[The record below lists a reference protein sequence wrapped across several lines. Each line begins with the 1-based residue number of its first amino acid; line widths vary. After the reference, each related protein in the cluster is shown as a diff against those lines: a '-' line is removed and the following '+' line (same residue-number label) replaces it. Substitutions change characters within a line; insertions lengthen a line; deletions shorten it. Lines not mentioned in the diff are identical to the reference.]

1 MGQTLTLQT
10 LATITCSRL
19 VQVTKLRHYLKNH
32 TDIIMEEKN
41 RREAT
46 RVQVPLVGTVT
57 LDAEGEGLRT
67 IEVAAK
73 DVSLAGAY
81 LWADAP
87 IARIGDKIRINLSCA
102 SELEQFQLSVK
113 AVGTVVRV
121 DQPQEGGYGFAV
133 KFKRMP
139 DFRPG

>member
-1 MGQTLTLQT
+1 MQPLMG
-10 LATITCSRL
+10 
-19 VQVTKLRHYLKNH
+19 NH
-32 TDIIMEEKN
+32 TGIIMGKKEK
-41 RREAT
+41 RAAT
-46 RVQVPLVGTVT
+46 RVQVPLVGVVT
-57 LDAEGEGLRT
+57 FDAEGEEPRT

-73 DVSLAGAY
+73 DVSVAGAY

-87 IARIGDKIRINLSCA
+87 RARIGDKIRINLRCE